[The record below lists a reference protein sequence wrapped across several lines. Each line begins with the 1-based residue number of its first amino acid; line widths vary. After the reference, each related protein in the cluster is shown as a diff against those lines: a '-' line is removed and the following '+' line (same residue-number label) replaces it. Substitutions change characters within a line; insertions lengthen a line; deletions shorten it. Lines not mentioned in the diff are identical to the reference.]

1 MSKMNRNE
9 FLKTCGYACLGT
21 LSVGLILQSCMT
33 TKSINAALEGDKIR
47 LPIADFQNKGEF
59 YKYLMI
65 RNPQISYPIVVFRF
79 SEKEYTAL
87 YLQCTHQGNEVNA
100 YGDKL
105 VCEAHGSEFDNRGN
119 VTNGPAAKPLHSF
132 PIQINPDEI
141 IISITQS

>member
-1 MSKMNRNE
+1 MNRKE
-9 FLKTCGYACLGT
+9 FIKTCGYACLGT

-33 TKSINAALEGDKIR
+33 TKSVNAALEGNKIR
-47 LPIADFQNKGEF
+47 VSLADFQSKDEF
-59 YKYLMI
+59 YKYLMV
-65 RNPQISYPIVVFRF
+65 RNPQISFPIYVFRF

-132 PIQINPDEI
+132 PIQINPNEL